1 MTESESRVVAT
12 EIVERLRK
20 RGVQPFQIRV
30 YPNGSGLTARVGF
43 AHDLV
48 VEAIIPPGFFSY
60 DLVTADLLH
69 QVQTA
74 VIDSDGPTP

>member
-1 MTESESRVVAT
+1 MIAT

-30 YPNGSGLTARVGF
+30 FPNGSGLTARVGF
-43 AHDLV
+43 ENDLV
-48 VEAIIPPGFFSY
+48 VEAVIPPGFFSY
-60 DLVTADLLH
+60 DLVAADLHH

-74 VIDSDGPTP
+74 VIDSDGARP